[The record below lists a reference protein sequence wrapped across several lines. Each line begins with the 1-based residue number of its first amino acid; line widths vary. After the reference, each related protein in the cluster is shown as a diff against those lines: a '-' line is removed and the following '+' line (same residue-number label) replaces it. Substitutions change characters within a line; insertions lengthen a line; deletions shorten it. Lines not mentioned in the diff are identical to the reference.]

1 MIKLID
7 ILQKHTHFREIIRQ
21 LQEGKDCFVSGLW
34 GSSASFFAAAI
45 VNERIKT
52 SGARPKLLLV
62 VSNTE
67 EAEEDADDLNVF
79 LPGQVAIF
87 PADETVF
94 AEDADDDAA
103 AKRLSI
109 LNLMLHGNVQT
120 KLTPEIIVAPIQ
132 ALLQPVPSHESIT
145 ENIMTIRKGH
155 EYPPEELTAWLQQH
169 HYHAAGQVENPGEYT
184 TRGGIVDVFP
194 YASDSPCRIEYFGDE
209 VESIRRFSIESQLS
223 ERELDSCQILSVG
236 SRGNAAVAR
245 AGQKAV
251 SLLAYL
257 SKDTWIALKE
267 PSGIKGWEKMA
278 AVYAHDRAD
287 TQADYDD
294 KNQIIQGGDS
304 STNPHEAAS
313 LISMDEIFSQM
324 IAHVKTTLVK
334 LPLTSNRGEHVFHVK
349 SEDTFSHDI
358 RTIASDLKL
367 IMDANTRTVVF
378 CNNAAEKQRFQ
389 EIIHDTPIEN
399 DARLELRIGHL
410 WRGFQFSD
418 INVAVLTDHEI
429 FHRYSHRR
437 EPKKPVHARA
447 IDSFLDL
454 KKGDYVVHLA
464 HGIGR
469 FLGMET
475 LEEDGRKR
483 EYLLLEF
490 DEGTKIYVPATRIEL
505 VQKYIGSSD
514 HRPKLDRVGAKQW
527 EARKKRTES
536 AVADVASDLLHIQ
549 ALRNAKEGITY
560 PKDTE
565 WQKEFEAAFIYDETP
580 DQLQAIEDIKRDME
594 SKRPMD
600 RLLCGDVGYGKTE
613 IAMRAAFKTVMHGKQ
628 VAILVPTTIL
638 AQQHYSTFSERM
650 ADYPVTVDVLSR
662 FKSRAE
668 QKESL
673 EKTAAGL
680 VDILIGTHRLLQKD
694 VYFKDLG
701 LVVVDEEQRF
711 GVAHKERLKQFRQ
724 MVDVLTLTATP
735 IPRTLHMSLM
745 GIKDISSLNT
755 PPLGRQSI
763 HTQIIRFD
771 PARIRQ
777 AIMLELNRKGQV
789 YFVHNR
795 VYNIERIAGNL
806 SLLVPE
812 AKILTVHGQMD
823 ERLLEQRMRAFV
835 NGKADILVSTTIIES
850 GLDIPNVNTI
860 LINSADTFGLAD
872 LHQLRGRVG
881 RYKHRAYAYIV
892 LPADRPLTQE
902 AEKRVKAIEEFAE
915 LGAGFKIAM
924 RDLEIRGAGNLLG
937 TEQHGHIA
945 AVGYEMYCRLLEL
958 AVRKARHEPIQEPPN
973 VAINLNLE
981 SFIPGGYISEDPLK
995 MDIYRRLNRSTTVKE
1010 IRAISAEM
1018 ADRFGEPPR
1027 PVKNLLSESELR
1039 VVAQQ
1044 ASIRSIQ
1051 KADDVLIILVADLKK
1066 AEVCLC
1072 HLKKSIRVINE
1083 NTLHLRLAKRKTMP
1097 EDLLE
1102 FLKKSIA
1109 IQGCK

>member
-7 ILQKHTHFREIIRQ
+7 ILQKNTLFREIIRQ

-34 GSSASFFAAAI
+34 GSSSSFFAAA
-45 VNERIKT
+45 VVRERIKT
-52 SGARPKLLLV
+52 SSARPKLLLV

-67 EAEEDADDLNVF
+67 EAEEDVDDLNAF

-87 PADETVF
+87 PADETF
-94 AEDADDDAA
+94 FTDDTDDDAA
-103 AKRLSI
+103 AQRLSI
-109 LNLMLHGNVQT
+109 LNHLLHGDTQT
-120 KLTPEIIVAPIQ
+120 KTSLDVIVAPIQ
-132 ALLQPVPSHESIT
+132 ALIQPVPPRASIA
-145 ENIMTIRKGH
+145 EKILMVRKGH
-155 EYPPEELTAWLQQH
+155 EYPLEELTAWLQRH
-169 HYHAAGQVENPGEYT
+169 HYRSTSQVENPGEYA

-209 VESIRRFSIESQLS
+209 VESVRRFSLESQLS
-223 ERELDSCQILSVG
+223 EQELDGCQILSV
-236 SRGNAAVAR
+236 STMSDATAIR
-245 AGQKAV
+245 AGHKAT
-251 SLLAYL
+251 SLFSYL

-267 PSGIKGWEKMA
+267 PSDIKGWEKMA
-278 AVYAHDRAD
+278 AASGNHRVDALAYGAVGMNQALHTTNLHD
-287 TQADYDD
+287 T
-294 KNQIIQGGDS
+294 
-304 STNPHEAAS
+304 AS
-313 LISMDEIFSQM
+313 LIPSDEIFRQITSHVM
-324 IAHVKTTLVK
+324 ITLVK
-334 LPLTSNRGEHVFHVK
+334 LPLMSNRGEYIFHVK
-349 SEDTFSHDI
+349 SKDTFSHDI
-358 RTIASDLKL
+358 QTIASDLKK
-367 IMDANTRTVVF
+367 IMDANARTVVF
-378 CNNAAEKQRFQ
+378 CNNDAEKQRFQ
-389 EIIHDTPIEN
+389 EIIHDTSLEN
-399 DARLELRIGHL
+399 DARLELRIGLL

-418 INVAVLTDHEI
+418 INVAVLTHHEI

-514 HRPKLDRVGAKQW
+514 HRPKLDKVGSKNW
-527 EARKKRTES
+527 EARKKRTET
-536 AVADVASDLLHIQ
+536 AVADVASDLLHLQ
-549 ALRNAKEGITY
+549 ALRNAKEGIIY

-565 WQKEFEAAFIYDETP
+565 WQKEFEAEFIYEETP

-613 IAMRAAFKTVMHGKQ
+613 IAIRAAFKSVMHGKQ
-628 VAILVPTTIL
+628 VAVLVPTTIL

-650 ADYPVTVDVLSR
+650 ADYPVKVDVLSR
-662 FKSRAE
+662 FKSRKE
-668 QKESL
+668 QKDAL
-673 EKTAAGL
+673 EKAAAGL
-680 VDILIGTHRLLQKD
+680 IDVLIGTHRLLQKD

-701 LVVVDEEQRF
+701 LVIIDEEQRF

-755 PPLGRQSI
+755 PPLGRQAI
-763 HTQIIRFD
+763 HTQIIRYD
-771 PARIRQ
+771 PALIRQ

-795 VYNIERIAGNL
+795 VYNIERIARNIA
-806 SLLVPE
+806 SIVPE
-812 AKILTVHGQMD
+812 AKISTVHGQMD
-823 ERLLEQRMRAFV
+823 VHLMEQRMRAFV
-835 NGKADILVSTTIIES
+835 EGKVDILVSTTIIES

-860 LINSADTFGLAD
+860 LINCADSFGLAD

-892 LPADRPLTQE
+892 LPVDRSLTQE
-902 AEKRVKAIEEFAE
+902 AEKRIKAIEEFAE

-924 RDLEIRGAGNLLG
+924 RDLEIRGAGNILG

-958 AVRKARHEPIQEPPN
+958 AVRKARHEPIEEAPN
-973 VAINLNLE
+973 VSINLNLE
-981 SFIPGGYISEDPLK
+981 SFIPNSYVSEDALK
-995 MDIYRRLNRSTTVKE
+995 MDIYRRLNRSTTVE
-1010 IRAISAEM
+1010 QIRTISEEM

-1039 VVAQQ
+1039 AVAQK

-1051 KADDVLIILVADLKK
+1051 IVDDVLIIQVIDLKK
-1066 AEVCLC
+1066 AESYLY
-1072 HLKKSIRVINE
+1072 HLKKGIRVINE
-1083 NTLHLRLAKRKTMP
+1083 NTLHLRLAKRKMPP

-1102 FLKKSIA
+1102 FLKKSIK
-1109 IQGCK
+1109 IG